1 MAFWVIILFNLVL
14 SLKCLFEF
22 LLYRSNNCD
31 FIRFKAGWGYT
42 LYFKV
47 FNRVPIFLNL
57 IPYWMGLKVEGVYY
71 LGEERKETASTFSGL
86 PLFRRLL
93 LVSLKLIIP
102 LIFLH
107 FFTDNKP
114 DYSRLSNL
122 FHDVI
127 FFDAPPTDILNL
139 INKLGTN
146 INVCGIIATNLVL
159 LVAAPTFAVHFV
171 EILSSDKTPANFI
184 THLLTVGGFFYM
196 LYAFIK
202 YLGSLFFVLRML
214 WALENFLTTL
224 LLILAGQFLS
234 MFLLGLGLELY
245 IRKHSK

>member
-1 MAFWVIILFNLVL
+1 
-14 SLKCLFEF
+14 
-22 LLYRSNNCD
+22 
-31 FIRFKAGWGYT
+31 
-42 LYFKV
+42 
-47 FNRVPIFLNL
+47 
-57 IPYWMGLKVEGVYY
+57 MGLKVEGAYY
-71 LGEERKETASTFSGL
+71 LGEERKEIDSTLSGL

-93 LVSLKLIIP
+93 LVSLKFIIP

-107 FFTDNKP
+107 FFTDNNQ

-127 FFDAPPTDILNL
+127 FFDAPPTDIVNL

-146 INVCGIIATNLVL
+146 VNVCGIIATNLIL

-184 THLLTVGGFFYM
+184 TNLLTVGGFFYM

-202 YLGSLFFVLRML
+202 YLGGLFFVFRML
-214 WALENFLTTL
+214 WALENFLMTTC
-224 LLILAGQFLS
+224 LILVGQFLS
-234 MFLLGLGLELY
+234 MFFLGLGFELY
-245 IRKHSK
+245 IRKYSK